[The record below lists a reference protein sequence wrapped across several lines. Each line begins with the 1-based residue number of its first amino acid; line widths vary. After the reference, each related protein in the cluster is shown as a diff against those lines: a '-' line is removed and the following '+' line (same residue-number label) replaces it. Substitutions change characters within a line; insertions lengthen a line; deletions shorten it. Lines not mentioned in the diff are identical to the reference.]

1 MAPASRPPRAADP
14 VLRTHNSAHR
24 EAPII
29 FRFNPAS
36 RLWRILDSLG
46 SVIVISLL
54 WLVSLGLVVTAG
66 AGTVVAYEVCRRYV
80 LGKDAGPWAIATK
93 ALRQSWRQ
101 ATVIG
106 LLAVPV
112 AAVGILTL
120 SYLPTLGLAE
130 VWVPLIVVGLFLLLL
145 FFWCLPLAARFT
157 NPTWRQVRNGLTLGL
172 TTPSLTFLLG
182 IAVVLG
188 GVAIWNFM
196 PAVFVAPGL
205 ILLWWCYLLERFF
218 VARGYV
224 QLEPK
229 EAEV

>member
-1 MAPASRPPRAADP
+1 M
-14 VLRTHNSAHR
+14 
-24 EAPII
+24 
-29 FRFNPAS
+29 
-36 RLWRILDSLG
+36 
-46 SVIVISLL
+46 ISLF
-54 WLVSLGLVVTAG
+54 WLLSLGLVVTAG

-80 LGKDAGPWAIATK
+80 LGKDGGVRAIASK

-101 ATVIG
+101 ATVVG

-112 AAVGILTL
+112 AAVGILSL
-120 SYLPTLGLAE
+120 SYVPTRGLAE

-145 FFWCLPLAARFT
+145 VFWCLPLVARFT
-157 NPTWRQVRNGLTLGL
+157 NPTWRQVLNGLTLGL

-188 GVAIWNFM
+188 GVTIWNFM
-196 PAVFVAPGL
+196 PAVFVVPGL

-229 EAEV
+229 EAEA

>member
-1 MAPASRPPRAADP
+1 M
-14 VLRTHNSAHR
+14 
-24 EAPII
+24 
-29 FRFNPAS
+29 
-36 RLWRILDSLG
+36 
-46 SVIVISLL
+46 
-54 WLVSLGLVVTAG
+54 
-66 AGTVVAYEVCRRYV
+66 VAYEVCRRYV
-80 LGKDAGPWAIATK
+80 LGKDAGLWAIATK

-101 ATVIG
+101 ATLVG

-112 AAVGILTL
+112 AAVGILAL

-130 VWVPLIVVGLFLLLL
+130 VWVPLIIVGLFLLLL
-145 FFWCLPLAARFT
+145 VFWCLPLVARFT
-157 NPTWRQVRNGLTLGL
+157 NPTWRQVLNGLTLGL

-205 ILLWWCYLLERFF
+205 ILLWWCYLLEGFF

-224 QLEPK
+224 QPEAK
-229 EAEV
+229 EAEI

>member
-1 MAPASRPPRAADP
+1 MASASRPPREADP
-14 VLRTHNSAHR
+14 SSGPATPHTERVPT
-24 EAPII
+24 I
-29 FRFNPAS
+29 FRYNPAS

-46 SVIVISLL
+46 SVIVISLF

-93 ALRQSWRQ
+93 ALRQSGTQ

-130 VWVPLIVVGLFLLLL
+130 VWVPLIVIGLFLLLL
-145 FFWCLPLAARFT
+145 VFWCLPLAARFT
-157 NPTWRQVRNGLTLGL
+157 NPTRRQVHNGLTLGL

-224 QLEPK
+224 QPEPK